1 MSHYRHFRVE
11 PKGYVTVLE
20 LLDPRLADALVVT
33 ELQDELLDLI
43 ESQNPTHLLIDFR
56 NVAQCSTAV
65 INGLLRSKKRLLADG
80 GELKLCGMRPLI
92 REAYQMLNLDGT
104 VFQIYD
110 TVDDALDAY

>member
-20 LLDPRLADALVVT
+20 LLNPCLADTLVVT
-33 ELQDELLDLI
+33 ELQDELLDFI

-65 INGLLRSKKRLLADG
+65 INGLLRSKKRLLVDG
-80 GELKLCGMRPLI
+80 GQLKLCGMSPLI